1 MAKITRSGV
10 GVVQTRK
17 NIQTLKLKAAE
28 VGFFD
33 TSHYPDGTPVAYV
46 AAIQEFGSGPIPPR
60 PFMRDT
66 ITKRSRY
73 WVRTL
78 EAGAKEVLAG
88 RLTASQMLDGVGKLA
103 AGDVQTTISQ
113 LTSPAL
119 KDSTTYARAHRKKKP
134 RNTSIKPLVDTG
146 VLFASVDSKV
156 VPR

>member
-1 MAKITRSGV
+1 MAKVTRSGV
-10 GVVQTRK
+10 GVVQMRK
-17 NIQTLKLKAAE
+17 NVQAINTQAAE

-46 AAIQEFGSGPIPPR
+46 AAIQEFGSGPIPPC

-88 RLTASQMLDGVGKLA
+88 RLTASQMLEQIGMLA

-119 KDSTTYARAHRKKKP
+119 KDSTTYARAHRKTKP